1 MAVALTLT
9 VGAAWAARGPL
20 ALFSSNPQGEG
31 ASPGTL
37 WDQDVVPQSVE
48 RAGAVRIPQ
57 HGTVEFWHADTRQG
71 GWCGAIRLPD
81 GGWAATND
89 GDGGGTAPGCY
100 PTRAQTNGDDPL
112 LVLNGF
118 DYYEVQ
124 LDARNRGGSFWRLY
138 YGIVTGE
145 RPVVSVLDRSS
156 GRRATA
162 SGGGRFILA
171 IPDADPERAVPLPK
185 GADAFG
191 LVAYDAAG
199 HVVAS
204 EGR

>member
-1 MAVALTLT
+1 M
-9 VGAAWAARGPL
+9 
-20 ALFSSNPQGEG
+20 
-31 ASPGTL
+31 
-37 WDQDVVPQSVE
+37 
-48 RAGAVRIPQ
+48 
-57 HGTVEFWHADTRQG
+57 
-71 GWCGAIRLPD
+71 
-81 GGWAATND
+81 
-89 GDGGGTAPGCY
+89 
-100 PTRAQTNGDDPL
+100 
-112 LVLNGF
+112 
-118 DYYEVQ
+118 Q

-156 GRRATA
+156 GRRATV